1 MDEYLLKRMVSSVIA
16 ITGVSLL
23 TFLLLFVLPGDPAEM
38 LAISKYGPRDATQ
51 AAIDHLIRQE
61 GLDQPIVIQYA
72 RWLKGVVSGDMGTSR
87 ISGKPVWREINVR
100 FPATLCLA
108 GTSLVV
114 SLCVGLPLGIVAALQ
129 RGNRWDHLAT
139 GTSLIGVAIPNFWL
153 GLILIL
159 VFGLYLGWLPTF
171 GYGTLPHLVLPAAT
185 VGISM
190 AGITARLTRSAV
202 IDVLG
207 QAYIKTARAKGL
219 PGRVILSRHVI
230 KNALIP
236 IVTIAGI
243 QLGHLLE
250 GTVIIEMVFAWPG
263 IGRLLIEAV
272 HNRDVPQIQ
281 GCVLY
286 IAIVFCLVNVLID
299 LLYTRLDPRVRLTD
313 RD

>member
-61 GLDQPIVIQYA
+61 GLDQPVVIQYA

-87 ISGKPVWREINVR
+87 ISGKPVWQEINVR

-129 RGNRWDHLAT
+129 RGTLWDHLAT

>member
-38 LAISKYGPRDATQ
+38 LAIAKYGPRDATQ

-61 GLDQPIVIQYA
+61 GLDQPVVLQYA
-72 RWLKGVVSGDMGTSR
+72 RWLKGVLGGDMGISR
-87 ISGKPVWREINVR
+87 ISGKPVWQEINVR
-100 FPATLCLA
+100 LPATLYLA
-108 GTSLVV
+108 GTSLVI

-129 RGNRWDHLAT
+129 RGTCWDHLAT

-219 PGRVILSRHVI
+219 PGHVILGRHVI

-236 IVTIAGI
+236 IITIAGI

-272 HNRDVPQIQ
+272 HNRDVSQIQ

-286 IAIVFCLVNVLID
+286 IAIVFCLVNVFID
-299 LLYTRLDPRVRLTD
+299 LLYTRLDPRVRLND

>member
-1 MDEYLLKRMVSSVIA
+1 MKEYLLKRMVSSLIA

-23 TFLLLFVLPGDPAEM
+23 TFVLLFVLPGDPAEM
-38 LAISKYGPRDATQ
+38 LAISKYGARDATPE
-51 AAIDHLIRQE
+51 AIAHLIRQE
-61 GLDQPIVIQYA
+61 GLDQPRGVQYA
-72 RWLKGVVSGDMGTSR
+72 HWLKGVLGGDLGTSR
-87 ISGKPVWREINVR
+87 ISGKPVWQEINTR
-100 FPATLCLA
+100 LPATLFLA
-108 GTSLVV
+108 GTGLVV
-114 SLCVGLPLGIVAALQ
+114 SLCAGLPLGIVAALQ
-129 RGNRWDHLAT
+129 RNTVWDHLAT
-139 GTSLIGVAIPNFWL
+139 GTSLIGVAVPNFWL

-171 GYGTLPHLVLPAAT
+171 GYGTLPHLVLPALT

-219 PGRVILSRHVI
+219 PGRVILGRHVI

-236 IVTIAGI
+236 IVTIAGL

-250 GTVIIEMVFAWPG
+250 GTVIVETIFAWPG

-286 IAIVFCLVNVLID
+286 IAVVFCGLNVFID
-299 LLYTRLDPRVRLTD
+299 LFYTRLDPRVRLTE

>member
-1 MDEYLLKRMVSSVIA
+1 MGEYLLKRTVSSVIA
-16 ITGVSLL
+16 VTGVSLL

-38 LAISKYGPRDATQ
+38 LAIAKYGARDATPE
-51 AAIDHLIRQE
+51 AIDHIIRQE
-61 GLDQPIVIQYA
+61 GLDRPLGIQYA
-72 RWLKGVVSGDMGTSR
+72 RWLKEVLGGDLGKSR
-87 ISGKPVWREINVR
+87 ISGKPVWQEINTR
-100 FPATLCLA
+100 LPATLFLA
-108 GTSLVV
+108 GTGLAI
-114 SLCVGLPLGIVAALQ
+114 SLCTGLPLGIVAAMK
-129 RGNRWDHLAT
+129 RNTVWDYLAT
-139 GTSLIGVAIPNFWL
+139 GTSLIGVAVPNFWL

-171 GYGTLPHLVLPAAT
+171 GCGTPGHLVLPAVT

-207 QAYIKTARAKGL
+207 QAYVKTARAKGL
-219 PGRVILSRHVI
+219 PKRVILGRHVL

-236 IVTIAGI
+236 IVTIAGL

-250 GTVIIEMVFAWPG
+250 GTVIVETIFAWPG

-286 IAIVFCLVNVLID
+286 IAVVFCAVNLFID
-299 LLYTRLDPRVRLTD
+299 FFYTCLDPRVRLTN